1 MNKSDNIAKDA
12 IVQFDESSVV
22 VDESK
27 VDSES
32 IKSTIVSSFE
42 SSIFEGCAQEDAFVI
57 VDLSVVRS
65 QYHRWVS
72 HLPRVKPFY
81 AVKCNSDPVVVKE
94 LVNLGIGFDCAS
106 RPEIDLVLSMGV
118 SPNDVIYANPCKQPS
133 HLSHASKKNIA
144 WTTVDN
150 ADELYKIAKYAPNIG
165 IVFRLLPDDSSA
177 ICRLSNK
184 FGANMD
190 DMYDLLVLA
199 KELNLNVVGTSF
211 HCGSGCRDPYAYADA
226 VKRARKVFDL
236 AKQVGLPPL
245 TLLDIGGG
253 FPGAINN
260 STIPAGKI
268 SFEQIVN
275 AVKPAIDLYFPEE
288 SGVTIIAEPGRY
300 FVDASM
306 TIFASVIARRAIY
319 NSSSDESSDTESDD
333 FEGNASKRVK
343 HTNGKTPSGYMIYI
357 NDGLYQSFNCIVYD
371 HASVS
376 PHSLRPVK
384 ESEKLIPCS
393 VYGPTCDGLDK
404 LADGVMLPE
413 MNVGDWV
420 YFPNSGAYTFAAA
433 SNFNGFNPP
442 ERVYINQTQ

>member
-1 MNKSDNIAKDA
+1 MKYANNIIDNDK
-12 IVQFDESSVV
+12 
-22 VDESK
+22 
-27 VDSES
+27 
-32 IKSTIVSSFE
+32 
-42 SSIFEGCAQEDAFVI
+42 QEDAFVV

-65 QYHRWVS
+65 QYHRWIS

-81 AVKCNSDPVVVKE
+81 AVKCNSDPIVVKE

-190 DMYDLLVLA
+190 DMYDLLIIA

-226 VKRARKVFDL
+226 VKRARKVFDI
-236 AKQVGLPPL
+236 AKQIGLPPL

-253 FPGAINN
+253 FPGAIDN
-260 STIPAGKI
+260 SSIQSGKI
-268 SFEQIVN
+268 TFEQIVN

-288 SGVTIIAEPGRY
+288 SGVKIISEPGRY
-300 FVDASM
+300 FVGASM
-306 TIFASVIARRAIY
+306 TIFANVIARRAIY
-319 NSSSDESSDTESDD
+319 DCDYSDEFEIESKTENNDSNNNDSI
-333 FEGNASKRVK
+333 FENQQSLSKIMK
-343 HTNGKTPSGYMIYI
+343 FDKNPSGYMIYI
-357 NDGLYQSFNCIVYD
+357 NDGLYQSFNCIVFD
-371 HASVS
+371 HAT
-376 PHSLRPVK
+376 VK
-384 ESEKLIPCS
+384 PLPFRLSCSSNKLIKCS

-404 LADGVMLPE
+404 LVDGIMLPE
-413 MNVGDWV
+413 MNIGDWV
-420 YFPNSGAYTFAAA
+420 YFLNSGAYTFAAA

-442 ERVYINQTQ
+442 QRYYINNCS